1 MNRYVNILW
10 SKNLINTNVG
20 KDSFGEYT
28 RREPEMGHRR
38 GLPEQ
43 INGIMGKGS
52 GLASGGGVGGA
63 GGVGKTKTRQ
73 HESQSTLPCFCNSN

>member
-1 MNRYVNILW
+1 
-10 SKNLINTNVG
+10 
-20 KDSFGEYT
+20 
-28 RREPEMGHRR
+28 MGHRR